1 MSFSDEGDEPR
12 TTRQPRQRRPQRA
25 PGGARG
31 TGSPAAPD
39 RQTLLVRQGVAG
51 LVALLVIIL
60 LVVGINSCRGA
71 AHDNALRDYNREV
84 GTIASESDELGQ
96 QLFGTVAQQS
106 LQPVDQQT
114 QVNQLRVRAQQQA
127 ERARR
132 IDTPGDMAGAQTNFL
147 LTLDLRADSVAK
159 IASRIVVARGDQE
172 GAAEAALN
180 QIAGEMQS
188 FLASDVVYLKR
199 VVPFIQEALADADI
213 GGQRIVGA
221 RFMDDITWLQPSTV
235 ASRIGA
241 SAAGTQSNQQVAPGR
256 HGHGLTGVSVGDTA
270 LQPQPATNRIP
281 ATADLA
287 FTVRFTNQGEN
298 EETGVRVRVRV
309 RPQTGKTISVTRPVD
324 QTNPGAEAEVNVPLG
339 QTPPTGTS
347 TTVTVE
353 VLRVPGEEN
362 VENNSQEY
370 TVLFTR

>member
-1 MSFSDEGDEPR
+1 
-12 TTRQPRQRRPQRA
+12 
-25 PGGARG
+25 
-31 TGSPAAPD
+31 
-39 RQTLLVRQGVAG
+39 VRQGVAG
-51 LVALLVIIL
+51 LVALLVIIA

-71 AHDNALRDYNREV
+71 AQDNALRDYNQQV

-96 QLFGTVAQQS
+96 QLFGTLAQQS